1 MKSNPYK
8 SIFISFFVALILFA
22 IHKFAFILFAPE
34 KFESSFVYSIELLY
48 AFFFIFTVII
58 LFVLIKINQKNIN
71 NVGFSFMFL
80 TSLKMAI
87 AYFFLRPILNS
98 QSIYAGSEKIN
109 FFIIFILFLII
120 ETVVTIR
127 ILNNK
132 Q

>member
-22 IHKFAFILFAPE
+22 IHKSSFLLIAP
-34 KFESSFVYSIELLY
+34 KSFESSFIYSIELLY
-48 AFFFIFTVII
+48 AFFFVFTVII

-87 AYFFLRPILNS
+87 AYFFMQPILNS

-109 FFIIFILFLII
+109 FFVIFILFLII

>member
-8 SIFISFFVALILFA
+8 FIFISFFVALVLFA
-22 IHKFAFILFAPE
+22 IHKSSFLLIAPE

-48 AFFFIFTVII
+48 AFFFVFTVII

-87 AYFFLRPILNS
+87 AYFFMQPILNS

-109 FFIIFILFLII
+109 FFVIFILFLII